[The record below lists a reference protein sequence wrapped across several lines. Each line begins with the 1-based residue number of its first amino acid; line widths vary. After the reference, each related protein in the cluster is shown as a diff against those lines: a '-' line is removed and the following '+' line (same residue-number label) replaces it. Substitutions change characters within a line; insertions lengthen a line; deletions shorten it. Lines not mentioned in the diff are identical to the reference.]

1 MKMRKGKYRY
11 EKEKWKIVKDNNKIA
26 LDTFEKEVLLYLTL
40 LDKRGREFVQVETA
54 KPNRSAWRGG
64 AVGFSWTK
72 SLVCPSR
79 V

>member
-40 LDKRGREFVQVETA
+40 LDKLQFFKKT
-54 KPNRSAWRGG
+54 
-64 AVGFSWTK
+64 
-72 SLVCPSR
+72 
-79 V
+79 